1 MGLLGLTPNSLYD
14 LTFREFGNAVRGR
27 YDFNELQ
34 RRSDWERTRWQTAL
48 LLNVHTKKGSK
59 LTATDLGT
67 FPWEEEQ
74 DKQKKIQQGWS
85 MLKAMATKDNGEIR

>member
-14 LTFREFGNAVRGR
+14 LTFREFSNAVRGR

-48 LLNVHTKKGSK
+48 LLNVHMKKGSK
-59 LTATDLGT
+59 LIATDLGT
-67 FPWEEEQ
+67 FPWEEEE
-74 DKQKKIQQGWS
+74 DKEKKIQQGWA
-85 MLKAMATKDNGEIR
+85 MLKAMATKDNGNTR